1 MGGSLVARIIGTGS
15 YLPKRIMTNKEMEA
29 YVDTT
34 DEWIVTR
41 TGIRQRHLSD
51 ETENTGDLGYEAAEA
66 ALHSAGISAEE
77 IDYILVATTTPHALV
92 PNTSCYIQDKL
103 GAVNAACLD
112 LNAACSGFIY
122 GLEVADALLKS
133 DHIHHVLVIGSEV
146 LSKITDFTDRATC
159 VLFGDGAGAAV
170 LAKGDGI
177 MGIVSGADGTKGACL
192 DTRDFPVNNIV
203 AEGSKE
209 PQLIRMDGKE
219 VYKFAVNI
227 LPEALKAAVSRGKG
241 NLAQLDHIVPHQAN
255 IRIIE
260 AASKRLD
267 ISMDKF
273 HVNIQNTGNTSSA
286 SIAIALDEL
295 SRSGKLVNGQK
306 LALVGF
312 GGGLTYGAVYLE
324 WNM

>member
-51 ETENTGDLGYEAAEA
+51 KTENTGYLGYEAAES
-66 ALHSAGISAEE
+66 ALKNAGVGAED

-92 PNTSCYIQDKL
+92 PNTSSYIQDKL

-133 DHIHHVLVIGSEV
+133 DHIHHILVIGSEV

-177 MGIVSGADGTKGACL
+177 RGIVSGADGTKGACL
-192 DTRDFPVNNIV
+192 NTRDFPVNNIV
-203 AEGSKE
+203 AEGSKA

-227 LPEALKAAVSRGKG
+227 LPEALKAAVARGKG
-241 NLAQLDHIVPHQAN
+241 NLAELDHIVPHQAN

-295 SRSGKLVNGQK
+295 SRSGKLKNGQK